1 MDKSLPFRRGS
12 TWKTDLDAASTGD
25 PGVIYG
31 RTFPCGDNQPGD
43 AGVPGVAGSPS
54 SHGTKQS
61 LILRAVQCLAAINI
75 SAGALTGVRIR
86 RNAKLLEASTL
97 NSRSLMQQV
106 SRLATGSRGTYAHF
120 LDDAYSTQS
129 GTTFIANDIV
139 YTIDQGLCR
148 APTSGLAAQIAPA
161 GAAQNPLTPIA
172 RTADGRLGRAQSGE
186 VVLAVSMTS
195 FNSQRTGNTI
205 VVYVGGGGL
214 ARYARN

>member
-1 MDKSLPFRRGS
+1 MDKSLPFRRGI
-12 TWKTDLDAASTGD
+12 THKTDMDAAHTGD

-43 AGVPGVAGSPS
+43 GT

-61 LILRAVQCLAAINI
+61 LVLRAVQCLAALNI

-97 NSRSLMQQV
+97 NTRSFMQQV
-106 SRLATGSRGTYAHF
+106 SRLATGGAGTYAHF
-120 LDDAYSTQS
+120 LDDAYSTTA

-148 APTSGLAAQIAPA
+148 APLSCLAAQIAPA
-161 GAAQNPLTPIA
+161 GAAQNPLTPLS
-172 RTADGRLGRAQSGE
+172 RSADGRLRRAQSGD
-186 VVLAVSMTS
+186 VVLAVAMQS
-195 FNSQRTGNTI
+195 FSSGRTGQTI

-214 ARYARN
+214 SRYARN